1 MPGLADKA
9 AARGHVGTRT
19 NPASITLQR
28 NLISTT
34 CWGCPE
40 HLLATINWHWL
51 RLACSGWPAGFH
63 SMCWSS
69 KRRVSSW
76 MLISVSVVGHT
87 LSAFPSG
94 KRVQFHANTCTP
106 GEESWI
112 QFSSWLVT
120 SEVPL
125 VLEWYGHTSLWV
137 WSPWRHYF
145 VLSGAYILALQVNCI

>member
-1 MPGLADKA
+1 MICH
-9 AARGHVGTRT
+9 RRF
-19 NPASITLQR
+19 S
-28 NLISTT
+28 
-34 CWGCPE
+34 CWFS
-40 HLLATINWHWL
+40 A
-51 RLACSGWPAGFH
+51 
-63 SMCWSS
+63 
-69 KRRVSSW
+69 RRVSSW
-76 MLISVSVVGHT
+76 MLISVSEVGHT

-137 WSPWRHYF
+137 WSPWRHCF
-145 VLSGAYILALQVNCI
+145 VLSGAYILALQVFHREVHCSSRILRLPSVKGQITIFFTTVFVFRGGGGVIFSTQKTVK